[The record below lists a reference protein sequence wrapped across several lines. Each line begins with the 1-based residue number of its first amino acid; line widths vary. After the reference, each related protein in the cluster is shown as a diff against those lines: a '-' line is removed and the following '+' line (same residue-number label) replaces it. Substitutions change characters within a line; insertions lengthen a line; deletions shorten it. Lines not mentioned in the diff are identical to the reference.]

1 MKDNIFGKNLRQ
13 MRLNEHIS
21 QNKLGVYLGVSN
33 QLVSFWESGKR
44 EPDMDMI
51 IKISEFFQCTID
63 ELLK

>member
-1 MKDNIFGKNLRQ
+1 MRQ

>member
-1 MKDNIFGKNLRQ
+1 

-21 QNKLGVYLGVSN
+21 QNKLGEYLGVSN

>member
-1 MKDNIFGKNLRQ
+1 MRQ

-21 QNKLGVYLGVSN
+21 QNKLGEYLGVSN